1 MSIKER
7 IRLYEENVKKKNIYE
22 NKLHKTNKLKLDK
35 YSSNNIQEK
44 SNNIQE
50 KNNKVKE
57 KSNNIQEKNNKVKE
71 KSNKVIGEN
80 AIETDF
86 DCENSIINM

>member
-50 KNNKVKE
+50 K
-57 KSNNIQEKNNKVKE
+57 SNNIQEKSNKVK
-71 KSNKVIGEN
+71 GED

-86 DCENSIINM
+86 ECENSIINM

>member
-44 SNNIQE
+44 
-50 KNNKVKE
+50 NNK
-57 KSNNIQEKNNKVKE
+57 IKE

-80 AIETDF
+80 AIEIDF